1 MLMSG
6 ESGTATANNSRQ
18 LSGFIQDLNIF
29 QRQLKLYPSGHPQ
42 LTQSC
47 AAVLRAL
54 VQTCQSRQD
63 ILLGIAPDNILFEG
77 QWLDASNRAIRDF
90 AQFLSAYRIASIR
103 FYRNLSAKELLGFY
117 QLLAAEHSTADI
129 NQELPN
135 QLQKRGIHQ
144 IQIVLVDFA
153 AFQADDGPTSASP
166 WNDFI
171 TELLNDKHSLSDTI
185 ESAEIA
191 KAINQGKCHTDN
203 LDPLISNLISRFA
216 SEPREEADV
225 PLQVA
230 EVVEQLHPQ
239 IQERFTDSILN
250 ALSGHPD
257 LASQFLNSFPQHL
270 LKTAIHSQSR
280 NKETISARLVDLLE
294 GFADNDDKFTI
305 AGALDIEKIDPDV
318 LNAQI
323 NILLL
328 EDSHSQFVPDAYQTT
343 LKNILNQQ
351 LKGSLPEHTA
361 LKLRNSLKTG
371 SIENQCVNII
381 FNMLHNGVD
390 AEAEKSLQHNL
401 TEMAR
406 FYLDTGDF
414 TTLREI
420 FVNWSAYLYSGK
432 ANARF
437 LDETVLALQTS
448 ELFMSDVLD
457 HVEIWGT
464 EKGEEI
470 SAYVYEVGEPYAELL
485 IDRLGV
491 EKQLSKRRVW
501 VHLLEGLGR
510 KAAQLLTQALKD
522 QRWYLVRNVL
532 LILSKLDKEAI
543 PFKEIR
549 LLATHEHPKVRQE
562 ALRIIFRY
570 DPMMANRQLL
580 KDLSGG
586 DRESISAAVEI
597 ANLSHD
603 DKVLA
608 QLHLLLQIDHS
619 RDPDLLIRR
628 KTLESLSTIG
638 KPQTVPV
645 LARLL
650 QKKLL
655 RRRREKN
662 FQQEIIRSL
671 GSYPRRSVLPL
682 LHSLQNGRDKG
693 ETELVEKQLQRL
705 TDRGQE

>member
-1 MLMSG
+1 M
-6 ESGTATANNSRQ
+6 R
-18 LSGFIQDLNIF
+18 
-29 QRQLKLYPSGHPQ
+29 
-42 LTQSC
+42 
-47 AAVLRAL
+47 
-54 VQTCQSRQD
+54 
-63 ILLGIAPDNILFEG
+63 
-77 QWLDASNRAIRDF
+77 W
-90 AQFLSAYRIASIR
+90 
-103 FYRNLSAKELLGFY
+103 
-117 QLLAAEHSTADI
+117 
-129 NQELPN
+129 
-135 QLQKRGIHQ
+135 
-144 IQIVLVDFA
+144 
-153 AFQADDGPTSASP
+153 TS
-166 WNDFI
+166 
-171 TELLNDKHSLSDTI
+171 K
-185 ESAEIA
+185 
-191 KAINQGKCHTDN
+191 
-203 LDPLISNLISRFA
+203 
-216 SEPREEADV
+216 
-225 PLQVA
+225 
-230 EVVEQLHPQ
+230 
-239 IQERFTDSILN
+239 
-250 ALSGHPD
+250 
-257 LASQFLNSFPQHL
+257 
-270 LKTAIHSQSR
+270 
-280 NKETISARLVDLLE
+280 
-294 GFADNDDKFTI
+294 
-305 AGALDIEKIDPDV
+305 KIDPDV

-371 SIENQCVNII
+371 AIENQCVNII

-390 AEAEKSLQHNL
+390 AEVEKSLQHNL

-414 TTLREI
+414 TTLRDI

-464 EKGEEI
+464 EKAEEI
-470 SAYVYEVGEPYAELL
+470 SAYILEVGEPYAELL

-510 KAAQLLTQALKD
+510 KAVQLLTQSLKD

-532 LILSKLDKEAI
+532 LILSKLDKDAI
-543 PFKEIR
+543 PIKEIR
-549 LLATHEHPKVRQE
+549 PLASHEHPKVRQE

-597 ANLSHD
+597 ADLSHD

-628 KTLESLSTIG
+628 KTVETLSTIG
-638 KPQTVPV
+638 KPQSVPV

-650 QKKLL
+650 HKKLL
-655 RRRREKN
+655 RRRREKD
-662 FQQEIIRSL
+662 FQLEIIRSL
-671 GSYPRRSVLPL
+671 GGYPGRSVLPL
-682 LHSLQNGRDKG
+682 LHSLQKGRDKG
-693 ETELVEKQLQRL
+693 ERELVEKQLQRL